1 MQAEHVVVESAA
13 AIAKDL
19 GQKTAADLKNIEKGL
34 SQEVAHET
42 KEGFPSL
49 SEIGEA
55 IVDGVEV
62 VAEEVVEGA
71 EVAVAQVKAHP
82 ELLAEYV
89 KCSVSQKK
97 S

>member
-1 MQAEHVVVESAA
+1 MFWQAEHVVVESAT
-13 AIAKDL
+13 AIAKDI
-19 GQKTAADLKNIEKGL
+19 GKKTAGDLKNIEKGL

-62 VAEEVVEGA
+62 VGEEIVEGA
-71 EVAVAQVKAHP
+71 EVAVKAVEAHP
-82 ELLAEYV
+82 ELIAEYV
-89 KCSVSQKK
+89 KLPHF
-97 S
+97 